1 MPALVAGIHVLL
13 YATEDVDGRDE
24 PGHDGVRA
32 FRQLFKQFLRQ
43 SFAHLAKYL
52 RACDR
57 MAMTADV
64 TINEGARLTAH
75 PLRAAVLGE
84 VHARPFTALETP
96 RRILHFAFDT
106 AGEAAKRDRS
116 ALADFCARRGLDPL
130 KPAAKQHRVALSGAT
145 LRWEQHSEFTTYTWE
160 LPTEGDVPFHP
171 AAGTLAAPMAS
182 LPQPGPLL
190 VALDLHLLSE
200 QKKKVAPEQLFER
213 ASLAMAQNAEG
224 DALFATDFQ
233 AADPSGFVRI
243 LVMDRGLTP
252 ERTGA
257 LVQRLIEVETYRTL
271 ALLGLPEAQRLAPS
285 INRIETRLAEVTD
298 EMRHTEK
305 LVDNHRLLDE
315 LTELAAELEAGAAA
329 SLFRFGASRAY
340 DEIVQLRLQTI
351 GERKVEGFPTWSSF
365 LARRMAPAM
374 RTCITTEERQATLS
388 EKLARA
394 ANLLRTRVDVELER
408 QNRDLLKS
416 MNERTRLQ
424 LRLQTTVE
432 GLSVAAVSYYV
443 VGLFGYLIKG
453 VHDEGVPV
461 DISLATAL
469 FVPVAVLSIWW
480 VVRRIRRKHIAGDR
494 GDGAK

>member
-1 MPALVAGIHVLL
+1 
-13 YATEDVDGRDE
+13 
-24 PGHDGVRA
+24 
-32 FRQLFKQFLRQ
+32 
-43 SFAHLAKYL
+43 
-52 RACDR
+52 
-57 MAMTADV
+57 MTADV
-64 TINEGARLTAH
+64 TINQGARLNAH
-75 PLRAAVLGE
+75 TLRAAVLGE

-116 ALADFCARRGLDPL
+116 ALADFCRRRGLDPL
-130 KPAAKQHRVALSGAT
+130 KEAAKHHRVVLGGAT

-160 LPTEGDVPFHP
+160 MAAQGSAPFHP
-171 AAGTLAAPMAS
+171 SAATLAAPMAS

-190 VALDLHLLSE
+190 VALDLHLMAE
-200 QKKKVAPEQLFER
+200 KKKKIAPAPLFDR
-213 ASLAMAQNAEG
+213 ASLAVAENAEG

-233 AADPSGFVRI
+233 ADAAGFVRI
-243 LVMDRGLTP
+243 LVVDRRLGP
-252 ERTGA
+252 ERAGA
-257 LVQRLIEVETYRTL
+257 LVQRLVETETYRTL
-271 ALLGLPEAQRLAPS
+271 ALLGLPQAQALTPS
-285 INRIETRLAEVTD
+285 INRIETRLAEVTE
-298 EMRHTEK
+298 EMRRTEK

-340 DEIVQLRLQTI
+340 NEIVQLRLQTI
-351 GERKVEGFPTWSSF
+351 GERKVEGFPTWTSF

-374 RTCITTEERQATLS
+374 RTCATTEERQTDLS

-443 VGLFGYLIKG
+443 VGLFGYLAKG
-453 VHDEGVPV
+453 VQDEGVPINV
-461 DISLATAL
+461 TLATAL
-469 FVPVAVLSIWW
+469 FVPVAVLAIWW
-480 VVRRIRRKHIAGDR
+480 VVRRIRRRHIAGTE
-494 GDGAK
+494 